1 MILDLI
7 TFISNKQTNGHPW
20 QYPRIITIIKFRVSK
35 MSEEICTKWPS
46 ILGVKL
52 SSYNRDI
59 VTTQILLEFRFL
71 PEICHIISEN
81 VCMIGTKPQRQSLRS
96 LFLV

>member
-20 QYPRIITIIKFRVSK
+20 QYPRIIKFRVSK

-52 SSYNRDI
+52 SSCNRDI